1 MENEHNGFS
10 DDELEETS
18 RKKRNKSNQSVTKSS
33 QSSVL
38 SSPDDDELDSS
49 LSKSDNEDE
58 DESQKDESSYS
69 LNEVLAKYSLNP
81 KSLFG
86 IETKIKENGLRV
98 IYKPP
103 LKLSLFDNVPP
114 TINFVTHEDKCII
127 NNLLDFLFVLYYNI
141 LNFY

>member
-1 MENEHNGFS
+1 MENEHDGFS
-10 DDELEETS
+10 DDELEEIS
-18 RKKRNKSNQSVTKSS
+18 RSKNKSNLSVAKSS

-58 DESQKDESSYS
+58 DETQQDESSYS
-69 LNEVLAKYSLNP
+69 LSEVLAKYSLNH

-86 IETKIKENGLRV
+86 IDTKIKENGV
-98 IYKPP
+98 KVTYKPP

-114 TINFVTHEDKCII
+114 TINFVTHEDKCIKQ
-127 NNLLDFLFVLYYNI
+127 NLQNSCLF
-141 LNFY
+141 